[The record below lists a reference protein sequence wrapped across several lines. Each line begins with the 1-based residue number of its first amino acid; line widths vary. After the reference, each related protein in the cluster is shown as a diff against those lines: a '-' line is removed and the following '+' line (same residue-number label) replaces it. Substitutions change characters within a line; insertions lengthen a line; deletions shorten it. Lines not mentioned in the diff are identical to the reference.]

1 MTSQTWIRISSSI
14 ACATLLAVPLLPQ
27 SNPSGAQ
34 PGNPD
39 IAGLPAAGGIY
50 YRAAS
55 GWVALPFTVLMPFEE
70 GRSVALQ
77 ILNVGSDHA
86 IEAMPGPH
94 ASVQISNDTRPTFY
108 LRGVTPTQLY
118 LVRAVPKV
126 EYRELRMAISSHFR
140 EWAHF
145 RAEDIANIELQSVA
159 ADVVTVKPLAGL
171 KPGEYA
177 LASVTEP
184 GSHWIRLGYD
194 FGLAAGGTRK

>member
-27 SNPSGAQ
+27 GNPSGAQ

-86 IEAMPGPH
+86 IEAM
-94 ASVQISNDTRPTFY
+94 PTFY